1 MRILLFTLALTAV
14 ASGLKAQEP
23 GPAQVAAQETRV
35 QPLFPVKLEH
45 EFPAARETFDE
56 VKKLILENYYTPEIT
71 EEALYWAAIEGML
84 RHLSPRDNPEL
95 SKIWT
100 AEEYEKILQS
110 LEGVDISLGLKSS
123 FNANDGS
130 LTVSEVLPNSPAE
143 GIVLPFD
150 RILKIDNQIL
160 KGKSVADINK
170 LMNGPPDSDVILTIN
185 REIKI
190 FDIRLTRVK
199 FETQNL
205 FVYQLSPK
213 VALVE
218 LRYFSQGISDKLMEE
233 LSKLK
238 ANGTEAIILDLRNNS
253 GGVFGEALK
262 ICHQLVP
269 ERGIVLRTYNQQEN
283 LKNYASGNA
292 EPFDFKLA
300 VLANS
305 GTASAAEIVLGALRD
320 QRKAFVI
327 GSKTFG
333 KGVFE
338 RTFTLEN
345 EFRVKFIT
353 GAMYTPTGVAW
364 QGKGLAPDFLVEQDT
379 ATVSALQKADI
390 KTRLARD
397 VALITALKLLNMGGA
412 DAASAP

>member
-1 MRILLFTLALTAV
+1 MRNALFYPVLLFCTIAV
-14 ASGLKAQEP
+14 QDAARAQAASESG
-23 GPAQVAAQETRV
+23 V
-35 QPLFPVKLEH
+35 QPLFPVKMEH
-45 EFPAARETFDE
+45 EFPAAKETFEE
-56 VKKLILENYYTPEIT
+56 VRQLILENYYTPEIT

-84 RHLSPRDNPEL
+84 RYLSPRDNPEL

-100 AEEYEKILQS
+100 AAEYERILQS

-130 LTVSEVLPNSPAE
+130 LTVNEVLPNSAAE
-143 GIVLPFD
+143 GIVLPYD
-150 RILKIDNQIL
+150 RILKIDNQVL
-160 KGKSVADINK
+160 KGKSVADINT

-185 REIKI
+185 REVQI

-213 VALVE
+213 AALVE
-218 LRYFSQGISDKLMEE
+218 LRYFSQGISDKLQEE
-233 LSKLK
+233 LSKLRD
-238 ANGTEAIILDLRNNS
+238 NGTEAVILDLRNNS

-262 ICHQLVP
+262 VCHQLVP
-269 ERGIVLRTYNQQEN
+269 ERGIVLRTYNQQEK

-292 EPFDFKLA
+292 EPFDFRLA
-300 VLANS
+300 VLTNS
-305 GTASAAEIVLGALRD
+305 GTASASEIVVGALRD

-364 QGKGLAPDFLVEQDT
+364 QGKGIAPDFLVEQDT
-379 ATVSALQKADI
+379 ATVTALQKADI
-390 KTRLARD
+390 NVRLSRD
-397 VALITALKLLNMGGA
+397 IALITALKLLNL
-412 DAASAP
+412 SISNTP

>member
-1 MRILLFTLALTAV
+1 MRILPLTLAILALAT
-14 ASGLKAQEP
+14 GIQ
-23 GPAQVAAQETRV
+23 AQETASNQGTALETKV

-45 EFPAARETFDE
+45 EFPAAKETFEE
-56 VKKLILENYYTPEIT
+56 VRKLILENYYTPEIT

-84 RHLSPRDNPEL
+84 RHVSPRDNPEL
-95 SKIWT
+95 GKIWT
-100 AEEYEKILQS
+100 AQEYEKILQS
-110 LEGVDISLGLKSS
+110 LEGVDVSLGLKSS

-130 LTVSEVLPNSPAE
+130 LTVNEVLPNSPAE
-143 GIVLPFD
+143 GIVLPYD
-150 RILKIDNQIL
+150 RILKIDGQIL

-170 LMNGPPDSDVILTIN
+170 LMNGPADSDVILTIN
-185 REIKI
+185 REVKL

-205 FVYQLSPK
+205 FVYQLTPK

-218 LRYFSQGISDKLMEE
+218 LRYFSQGISDKLHEE
-233 LSKLK
+233 LIKLRS
-238 ANGTEAIILDLRNNS
+238 NGTEAIVLDLRNNS

-262 ICHQLVP
+262 VCHLLVP
-269 ERGIVLRTYNQQEN
+269 ERGIVLRTYNQQES

-292 EPFDFKLA
+292 EPFDFKIA
-300 VLANS
+300 VLANG

-320 QRKAFVI
+320 QKKAFVI

-364 QGKGLAPDFLVEQDT
+364 QGKGLAPDFLVEQDA
-379 ATVSALQKADI
+379 ATVTALQKADL

-397 VALITALKLLNMGGA
+397 VALITALKLINLGGA
-412 DAASAP
+412 E